1 MENKQE
7 QAENYDLMLFL
18 RSLKSKPQALGG
30 LALARVMRSSLY
42 LSYKKNKGKKK
53 VLLLLSYDCEL
64 P

>member
-18 RSLKSKPQALGG
+18 RSLQSKPQALGG

-42 LSYKKNKGKKK
+42 LSYKKNKLKK
-53 VLLLLSYDCEL
+53 VMLWLSYDCEL
-64 P
+64 L

>member
-7 QAENYDLMLFL
+7 QAENYDLMLFM

-42 LSYKKNKGKKK
+42 LSYKKNKRKKG
-53 VLLLLSYDCEL
+53 VVVA
-64 P
+64 

>member
-7 QAENYDLMLFL
+7 QAENYDMMLFL

-42 LSYKKNKGKKK
+42 LSYKKNKGKKG
-53 VLLLLSYDCEL
+53 VVVA
-64 P
+64 